1 MTSKHQRAAKKSIKT
16 RTSVKPDEILDTIN
30 RLPSNI
36 RNNMKHGNCGV
47 FAIALKKIFKKG
59 LLIAVFSDYLHVALK
74 VGEEYYDADGVKTKD
89 MLLRGNYVAKREA
102 QEQEWDEPAFN
113 LIEID
118 EHDAE
123 KYTEP
128 DLEVDEVIS
137 IIRQYLKV

>member
-1 MTSKHQRAAKKSIKT
+1 
-16 RTSVKPDEILDTIN
+16 
-30 RLPSNI
+30 
-36 RNNMKHGNCGV
+36 MKHGNCGV

-59 LLIAVFSDYLHVALK
+59 LLVAVFSDYLHVALK

-89 MLLRGNYVAKREA
+89 MLLKGNYVAEWET

-123 KYTEP
+123 KYTKP